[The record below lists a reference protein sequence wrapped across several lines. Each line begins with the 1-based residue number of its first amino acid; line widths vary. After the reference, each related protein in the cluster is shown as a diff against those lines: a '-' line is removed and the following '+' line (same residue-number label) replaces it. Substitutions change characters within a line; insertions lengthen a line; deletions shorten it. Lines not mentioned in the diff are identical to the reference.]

1 MVIYITNHEPYFYFI
16 HHWILWSFYDH
27 YTSTGS
33 KTFLW
38 RLIYCMGQQFC
49 QIFLLNSETGRLRM
63 LFGHLSQDEWRQT
76 QIFISSLYIKSIGL
90 IPVYYLYAGQYWC
103 PQGQRNVYERL
114 LPTLQLFSP
123 LSHKKKVLHSAPQ
136 SPYPKNKLQSS
147 GMQVRNAPK
156 HYMHPTPVKWSK

>member
-1 MVIYITNHEPYFYFI
+1 MSSSIWACWGFTGIGWGHITVNLLMVIYIINHEPYFYFI

-38 RLIYCMGQQFC
+38 RLIYCMGQHFC

-76 QIFISSLYIKSIGL
+76 QIFISSLYIKKIHWVDSS
-90 IPVYYLYAGQYWC
+90 
-103 PQGQRNVYERL
+103 L
-114 LPTLQLFSP
+114 LFVCWIVLMSPRTKECLWEIAANSAAVFS
-123 LSHKKKVLHSAPQ
+123 SV
-136 SPYPKNKLQSS
+136 
-147 GMQVRNAPK
+147 
-156 HYMHPTPVKWSK
+156 T